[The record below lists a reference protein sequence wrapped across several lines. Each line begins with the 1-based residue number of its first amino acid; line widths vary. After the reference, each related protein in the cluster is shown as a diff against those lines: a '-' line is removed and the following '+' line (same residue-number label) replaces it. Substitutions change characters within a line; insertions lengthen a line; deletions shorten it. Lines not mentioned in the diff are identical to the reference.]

1 MGDSSEPLTS
11 VDAGAGI
18 DDVPAVLIE
27 HHARIRELLAAVRVG
42 EGEQRRHAFDELR
55 EFLAGHETAE
65 EMVVRPVSVQI
76 MDRDAVAAR
85 NHEERHIVRLLAALE
100 RIDAGGANFAELF
113 PAFDHA
119 LCAHL
124 SHEEAEEFPVLEA
137 ELGER
142 DRTAMARWIRRAVV
156 LGPTHAHPGAAGS
169 PMAQRAVTPFTALLD
184 HARDVYERARAGTG
198 R

>member
-1 MGDSSEPLTS
+1 MAAEPDPLTT
-11 VDAGAGI
+11 VDADKGGE
-18 DDVPAVLIE
+18 DVPAVLIE
-27 HHARIRELLAAVRVG
+27 QHARIRELLTGVRAG
-42 EGEQRRHAFDELR
+42 EGEERERAFGELR
-55 EFLAGHETAE
+55 ALLAAHETAE

-100 RIDAGGANFAELF
+100 RLDARGAAFAELF

-124 SHEEAEEFPVLEA
+124 NQEEAEEFPLLA
-137 ELGER
+137 SRLGEP
-142 DRTAMARWIRRAVV
+142 DRTGMARWIRRAVA
-156 LGPTHAHPGAAGS
+156 LGPTHAHPGAVGL
-169 PMAQRAVTPFTALLD
+169 PMAQRVVTPFTALLD
-184 HARDVYERARAGTG
+184 HARDVYERARAGNG